1 MTITNFDGERVK
13 WSKGFWGGSI
23 LVKIPAG
30 EHELTVDYL
39 SESHKGKAVYISS
52 ARDLKV
58 KYNFKPEVNHKLQSA
73 VILNRI
79 TVNVVEI
86 YR

>member
-1 MTITNFDGERVK
+1 MTITSFNGERVK
-13 WSKGFWGGSI
+13 WSKRFWGGPL

-30 EHELTVDYL
+30 EHELTIDYL
-39 SESHKGKAVYISS
+39 SESQKGNVVYISS

-58 KYNFKPEVNHKLQSA
+58 NYNFKPEVNHKLQPA
-73 VILNRI
+73 IILNRI
-79 TVNVVEI
+79 TIGVVEI